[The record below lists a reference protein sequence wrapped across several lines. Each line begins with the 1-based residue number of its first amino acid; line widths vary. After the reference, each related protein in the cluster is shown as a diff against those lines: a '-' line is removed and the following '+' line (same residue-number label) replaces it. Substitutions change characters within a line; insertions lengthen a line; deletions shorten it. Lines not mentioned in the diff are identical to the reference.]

1 MSSIYV
7 HVGFSSLKPQEK
19 FIAADG
25 KPEVAMNRAA
35 QTGSSP
41 DYRVSLWGHL
51 CGNYIMHLLMLI
63 IIFVGGGNC
72 MLTSF
77 SLEKIR
83 NIFIKLSIAAYCS
96 VYVELECVCCH
107 YDVNWL
113 YTLIYWIIT
122 FVIIVWGDDDDDDE
136 YWSWSSHVWG
146 GIYVFVNIDFWHS
159 LVDACAYFIVY
170 S

>member
-122 FVIIVWGDDDDDDE
+122 FTCVWG
-136 YWSWSSHVWG
+136 G